1 LLITLGLVAGILS
14 VVVFTNVNDQD
25 IATEKSAKTERL
37 TMRYLLMIALLVLI
51 GGGVYI
57 YSNLPS
63 TTAVVAGDMAP
74 NFQLKDTNGNTV
86 TLSELRGRVVM
97 VNFWATWCPPC
108 IEEMPSMERL
118 YQLMAGEDFV
128 MLAINTEKDGRSA
141 VSAFLKKKSYNFTI
155 LYDDQGAVQQQYG
168 VYKFPESFIV
178 GKDGSVVEKIIGPLD
193 WSSSKTVAYLKSL
206 AKG

>member
-1 LLITLGLVAGILS
+1 
-14 VVVFTNVNDQD
+14 
-25 IATEKSAKTERL
+25 
-37 TMRYLLMIALLVLI
+37 MRYLVLIALLVLI

-63 TTAVVAGDMAP
+63 TTAVVAGDVAP
-74 NFQLKDTNGNTV
+74 DFQLEDTKGAKV
-86 TLSELRGRVVM
+86 TLSELRGKVVM

-118 YQLMAGEDFV
+118 NKFMADENFI
-128 MLAINTEKDGRSA
+128 MLAINTEKDGRS
-141 VSAFLKKKSYNFTI
+141 VVPDFLKKKPYDFTI

-178 GKDGSVVEKIIGPLD
+178 GKDGTVVEKVIGPLD
-193 WSSSKTVAYLKSL
+193 WSSPKTVSYLKSL